1 MIANSPSGLAEIAHI
16 LKVFPFHSLL
26 LQFEVFPFV
35 RLKTSVNGCA
45 HAHKIR
51 IIINIFT
58 KYVEELWILQQLCS
72 CLTPLKRGSI
82 KR

>member
-35 RLKTSVNGCA
+35 HLKT
-45 HAHKIR
+45 
-51 IIINIFT
+51 
-58 KYVEELWILQQLCS
+58 
-72 CLTPLKRGSI
+72 
-82 KR
+82 